1 MPTPVIQELYGYVKP
16 GLCYTKYPMQTHK
29 LSHPFIF
36 KRTKII
42 ATVGPATHS
51 YDKIH
56 ALIESGANCL
66 RLNFSHGTNDERD
79 EQIAWIRK
87 ASRELGKPVAIF
99 QDLQGPKIRL
109 GDIKDNHYDVKKGD
123 VLRLTFE
130 TEHKGNILP
139 IQYDISTKVKSGE
152 RVYIFDGKVK
162 TIATDVK
169 PGVVTVRVE
178 NDGFVM
184 SRKGINLP
192 DTDFSGDILTPKDY
206 RDIDWSA
213 DKDIDYIG
221 LSFVHSAHDIEVLRG
236 YMAEKGS
243 EALIIAKIETK
254 SAIDD
259 DELEH
264 IVEASDAVM
273 VARGDLAVEVGAEIV
288 PVVQRR
294 IIELCHNH
302 ATMSIVATQMMMNMV
317 KNPEP
322 TRAEVTDVSHA
333 VVVGADAVMLSDETA
348 NGDFPVETVQSM
360 KRIIMYTQTHVP
372 VRPLG
377 EPRYLETHTDA
388 ISAAAVKIARQV
400 QAGAIVTET
409 RSGATAQHIAANRPN
424 LPIISVTSDKRV
436 SQQLALLYATKS
448 FLRPDGEKAG
458 LELAE
463 ELVKKGFLE
472 SPSTVVIVSGR
483 QPGIKGGTDTIRVRT
498 IE

>member
-1 MPTPVIQELYGYVKP
+1 MKYQYQPV
-16 GLCYTKYPMQTHK
+16 
-29 LSHPFIF
+29 F

-51 YDKIH
+51 YEKIYQ
-56 ALIESGANCL
+56 LIESGANAL

-87 ASRELGKPVAIF
+87 ASRELRKPVAIF

-109 GDIKDNHYDVKKGD
+109 GDIKNNHYEVKKGD
-123 VLRLTFE
+123 MLHLTYGV
-130 TEHKGNILP
+130 EHDGNILP
-139 IQYDISTKVKSGE
+139 VQYDIATKVKPGE

-162 TIATDVK
+162 TIAESVDKHVVHVK
-169 PGVVTVRVE
+169 VE

-192 DTDFSGDILTPKDY
+192 DTDFSGDILTEKDY
-206 RDIDWSA
+206 KDIAWGA
-213 DKDIDYIG
+213 KKDIDYVG
-221 LSFVHSAHDIEVLRG
+221 LSFVHSAHDLEVLRG
-236 YMAEKGS
+236 YMAEQGS
-243 EALIIAKIETK
+243 TALIIAKIETK
-254 SAIDD
+254 SAIED

-302 ATMSIVATQMMMNMV
+302 AKLSIVATQMMMSMV
-317 KNPEP
+317 KSPEP
-322 TRAEVTDVSHA
+322 TRAEVNDVSHA

-348 NGDFPVETVQSM
+348 NGDYPIEAVKSM

-377 EPRYLETHTDA
+377 EPKYLDSHSVA
-388 ISAAAVKIARQV
+388 ISAAAVRIANQV
-400 QAGAIVTET
+400 HANAIVAET
-409 RSGATAQHIAANRPN
+409 RSGSTAQHIAANRPDI
-424 LPIISVTSDKRV
+424 PIISVTSDPRV
-436 SQQLALLYATKS
+436 AQQLSLLYANKG

-463 ELVKKGFLE
+463 ELVQDKYLP
-472 SPSTVVIVSGR
+472 SPCTVVVVSGI
-483 QPGIKGGTDTIRVRT
+483 QPGVKGGTDTIRVRT

>member
-1 MPTPVIQELYGYVKP
+1 MKTPSKVNNQSSI
-16 GLCYTKYPMQTHK
+16 
-29 LSHPFIF
+29 IF

-42 ATVGPATHS
+42 ATVGPATNS
-51 YDKIH
+51 YELIH
-56 ALIESGANCL
+56 QLIESGANVL
-66 RLNFSHGTNDERD
+66 RLNFSHGTNEER
-79 EQIAWIRK
+79 EQQIAWIRK
-87 ASRELGKPVAIF
+87 ASKALKKPVAIF

-123 VLRLTFE
+123 ELCLAFDAQ
-130 TEHKGNILP
+130 HKGKTLP
-139 IQYDISTKVKSGE
+139 VQYDISTKVKAGE

-162 TIATDVK
+162 TIALKVE
-169 PGVVTVRVE
+169 PGIVRVRVE

-192 DTDFSGDILTPKDY
+192 DTDFSGDILTEKDY
-206 RDIDWSA
+206 RDIDWGA
-213 DKDIDYIG
+213 ARDIDYVG

-243 EALIIAKIETK
+243 HAMIIAKIETK
-254 SAIDD
+254 SAIED

-288 PVVQRR
+288 PVVQRQ

-302 ATMSIVATQMMMNMV
+302 AKLSIVATQMMMSMV
-317 KNPEP
+317 HNPEP
-322 TRAEVTDVSHA
+322 TRAEVNDVSHA
-333 VVVGADAVMLSDETA
+333 VIIGADCVMLSDETA
-348 NGDFPVETVQSM
+348 NGDYPIETVQSM

-377 EPRYLETHTDA
+377 EPKYLDSHSVA
-388 ISAAAVKIARQV
+388 ISAAAVTIARQV
-400 QAGAIVTET
+400 HADAIVAET
-409 RSGATAQHIAANRPN
+409 RSGSTAQHIAANRPS
-424 LPIISVTSDKRV
+424 LPIISVTSDPRV
-436 SQQLALLYATKS
+436 AQQLAMLYANKG
-448 FLRPDGEKAG
+448 FLRPDGERAG

-463 ELVKKGFLE
+463 ELVKEGYL
-472 SPSTVVIVSGR
+472 PTPCTVVVVSGI
-483 QPGIKGGTDTIRVRT
+483 QPGVKGGTDTIRVRT